1 MKKIK
6 WGNILFFIVF
16 IASTLYVLSGAI
28 TIATSIASITLW
40 GGITGVLALALMS
53 LTGEYLYDEMQ

>member
-6 WGNILFFIVF
+6 WGNILIFIVC

-40 GGITGVLALALMS
+40 GGITGVLALAIMS